1 MSRTLIARDAD
12 VVARGCG
19 LPAAAESKKFF
30 MVEETG
36 VGRDFPFSGEKLAL
50 VLTVYRAKDFDA
62 AAARANAILRHQG
75 RGHSVGLHSKDMA
88 ARASWRKRPTW
99 CAC

>member
-1 MSRTLIARDAD
+1 ML
-12 VVARGCG
+12 ARGFG

-36 VGRDFPFSGEKLAL
+36 VGRDFPFSGEKLSL

-62 AAARANAILRHQG
+62 AAAARNDILELSGPRPFARPAHQG
-75 RGHSVGLHSKDMA
+75 HEPRPQA
-88 ARASWRKRPTW
+88 CRADPTW